1 MTNRGNQPAYSNTYK
16 NNDGT
21 LDYESGMTI
30 REKIAAQNMASLSG
44 VYFSMSS
51 KQQKEQEKGWGET
64 YGGIAIKEAL
74 AKDAIL
80 LTDALIAELSKP
92 TEK

>member
-1 MTNRGNQPAYSNTYK
+1 MTNRGNEYAFPHGNF
-16 NNDGT
+16 DGNK
-21 LDYESGMTI
+21 GMTI
-30 REKIAAQNMASLSG
+30 REKIAAQNMASLSCAF
-44 VYFSMSS
+44 FSMPA

-64 YGGIAIKEAL
+64 YGNIAIKEAL